1 MEVDTILSN
10 DEKDNFLSV
19 FIEID
24 SFFTDNNNEKQ
35 VKVFIPIIDAKDFNY
50 NRVIDVLL
58 ETLPW
63 FCLSRK
69 YLDKNNRMM
78 ISKTARNKFRD
89 YTNNKWE
96 LWELLLFAFLE
107 SDFWAPRILS
117 KMEIKTASNDYVK
130 WSDGIHFK
138 KIWGIYFLI
147 YWESKMYKNLDSAIK
162 EALLSI
168 NDFKLWIRRD
178 KNKKE
183 VERNPSKYWINF
195 DKVLISSNLDKEF
208 SEEDK
213 EFLERVIF
221 PSKNTPSSQTAFA
234 IFIVYEIN
242 LTNLIKLSN
251 EEFLDR
257 LKEQI
262 KNDISSKKQKI
273 IDNIEK
279 YNLDWHN
286 FNFYFLPFSNVDK
299 NRKEILKELIS

>member
-10 DEKDNFLSV
+10 DEKDTFLSV
-19 FIEID
+19 FIEVD
-24 SFFTDNNNEKQ
+24 NFFTDNNNEKQ
-35 VKVFIPIIDAKDFNY
+35 IKAFMPIIDAKNFNN
-50 NRVIDVLL
+50 NRVIEVLL

-69 YLDKNNRMM
+69 YLDKNKRMN
-78 ISKTARNKFRD
+78 ISKTARNKFRN

-117 KMEIKTASNDYVK
+117 KMEIKTAPNDYVK

-138 KIWGIYFLI
+138 KIWDIYFLI
-147 YWESKMYKNLDSAIK
+147 YWESKMYKNLDAAIK
-162 EALLSI
+162 EALSSI

-183 VERNPSKYWINF
+183 LERDPCKYWINF

-208 SEEDK
+208 SEEDRI
-213 EFLERVIF
+213 FLESVIF
-221 PSKNTPSSQTAFA
+221 PSRDTPSSQTAFA
-234 IFIVYEIN
+234 IFIGYEIN
-242 LTNLIKLSN
+242 LIDLMHMPHAKFS
-251 EEFLDR
+251 DS

-262 KNDISSKKQKI
+262 KNEISSKKQII
-273 IDNIEK
+273 IDNIKEH
-279 YNLDWHN
+279 NLDWHN
-286 FNFYFLPFSNVDK
+286 FNFYFLPFSNIDED
-299 NRKEILKELIS
+299 RKEIIKELTS